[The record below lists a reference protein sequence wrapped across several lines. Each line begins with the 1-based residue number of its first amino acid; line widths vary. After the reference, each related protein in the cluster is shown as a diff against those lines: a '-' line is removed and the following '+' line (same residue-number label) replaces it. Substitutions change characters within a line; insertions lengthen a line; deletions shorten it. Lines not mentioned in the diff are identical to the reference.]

1 MIGFAVVGLGM
12 GRSRA
17 RQIQRQTEGA
27 VLRLVVDL
35 KEDLAREVGEELG
48 CDWSPRLED
57 ALGRDDVD
65 VVMVMTPSGLHA
77 EVGIQA
83 ARAGKH
89 VLTTKP
95 MDVTTAACDRLI
107 EAAQT
112 AGVIL
117 GVDYQSRYVDGNV
130 QVAEAVRQGWLG
142 SPILGE
148 VRFKWFRS
156 QEYFEHNGGWRG
168 TWAMDGGGSLANQG
182 SHLLDLLLWYMGDP
196 VRLYATTA
204 IRAHQI
210 ETEDIGLAILEY
222 PNGAKGTVLGTT
234 TFPTS
239 VYFAAEVHGTEG
251 AVLIDAALDGTM
263 RVFGPGLQE
272 KLATVGNDVH
282 SAMEDMVRAITQ
294 GTPVRVSGH
303 EGRRTVALL
312 EHLYR
317 SARERTPVDVCI
329 APR

>member
-1 MIGFAVVGLGM
+1 MTGFAVIGLGM

-17 RQIQRQTEGA
+17 RQIQHQTEGA
-27 VLRLVVDL
+27 ELRIVVDL
-35 KEDLAREVGEELG
+35 KEDLAREVAAELD
-48 CDWSPRLED
+48 CDWSTRLED
-57 ALGRDDVD
+57 ALTRDDVD
-65 VVMVMTPSGLHA
+65 VVMVMTPSGVHA
-77 EVGIQA
+77 EVGVQA

-107 EAAQT
+107 QAADE

-117 GVDYQSRYVDGNV
+117 GVDYQSRYVDNNV
-130 QVAEAVRQGWLG
+130 RVAEAMRQGWLG
-142 SPILGE
+142 QPIIGE

-156 QEYFEHNGGWRG
+156 QDYYDHNDGWRG

-182 SHLLDLLLWYMGDP
+182 SHLLDLLLWFMGDP
-196 VRLYATTA
+196 RRLYAETA
-204 IRAHQI
+204 IMSHQI
-210 ETEDIGLAILEY
+210 ETEDV
-222 PNGAKGTVLGTT
+222 GAVLLSFPSGATGTIVGTT

-263 RVFGPGLQE
+263 RVFGEELEDRLQQ
-272 KLATVGNDVH
+272 VDNPVH
-282 SAMEDMVRAITQ
+282 SAMEDMVRAVNQ
-294 GTPVRVSGH
+294 GVPVRVDGR

-312 EHLYR
+312 EHIYR
-317 SARERTPVDVCI
+317 SAREGVPVEVDI
-329 APR
+329 NR